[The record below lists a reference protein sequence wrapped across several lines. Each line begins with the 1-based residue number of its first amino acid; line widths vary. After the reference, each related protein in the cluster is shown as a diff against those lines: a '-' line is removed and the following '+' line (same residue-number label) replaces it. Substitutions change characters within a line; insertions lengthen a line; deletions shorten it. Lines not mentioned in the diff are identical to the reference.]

1 MAHPDGGVTLVRARA
16 VVPDVGSA
24 GRSVDCLAMSR
35 GVVLAVGAFEQLAD
49 GWPSSWVLDLG
60 HRWVLP
66 GLDDAHCHPTIAADE
81 LCHVNLDAQDQR
93 NPVAVAAAVESS
105 GRSNGWVKLVGW
117 LENRCGGA
125 AVDRHLLDRLC
136 RSEPMVVVHAN
147 GHWGYLNTLG
157 LQRLGLVDDA
167 GAVITSAV
175 PSNGW
180 VEADA
185 DGLATGRV
193 FEQTI
198 FDVIE
203 PALARDKRLVALAGL
218 EDRLAALRR
227 IQRGY
232 LGRGVTSLTEAL
244 CSETGWELLERVQ
257 AEGGSPRYRAFT
269 PVADRGLAQRLLDR
283 SGPGVELVGLK
294 SFVDGAL
301 NGGTCLL
308 SDPAPHGDPQ
318 QLRDAEDVAEELR
331 HAGSLGLQL
340 GVHANG
346 DAAIDVLL
354 QAAEVVGASG
364 RIEHGSVIRDDQ
376 VATIRRQGW
385 SVVPFGSYIREH
397 GSRLAG
403 TYGRERMSGLVRHRT
418 LLAAGIPVGGSSDYP
433 CAGYDPWQGM
443 WSCVT
448 RQSVEGEVL
457 GGEESL
463 TPAQAVRLYTRGS
476 ASVRASPGLAGTL
489 RPGALADFM
498 VLDVDPCR
506 REGLEQMLTSPVA
519 ATFVGGEP
527 VHCAAD
533 VDLSPVPESRETPRR
548 RP

>member
-1 MAHPDGGVTLVRARA
+1 VAHPDGGVTLVRAGA

-24 GRSVDCLAMSR
+24 GPDADALAMS
-35 GVVLAVGAFEQLAD
+35 GGIVVAVGAFEQLAD
-49 GWPSSWVLDLG
+49 AWPAASVLDLG

-81 LCHVNLDAQDQR
+81 LCHVNLDARDQQD
-93 NPVAVAAAVESS
+93 PGTVAAAVETA

-117 LENRCGGA
+117 LERRCGGS
-125 AVDRHLLDRLC
+125 AVDRHLLDGLC
-136 RSEPMVVVHAN
+136 PGEPMVVVHAN

-157 LQRLGLVDDA
+157 LRHLGLVDDA

-175 PSNGW
+175 PPNGW
-180 VEADA
+180 VEADR
-185 DGLATGRV
+185 DGMATGRV
-193 FEQTI
+193 FEQAI
-198 FDVIE
+198 FDVVE
-203 PALARDKRLVALAGL
+203 PALARDQRRVALAGL
-218 EDRLAALRR
+218 DDRLAALRR
-227 IQRGY
+227 SQRGY

-244 CSETGWELLERVQ
+244 CSETGWDLLERVH
-257 AEGGSPRYRAFT
+257 AEGGSPRYRALA
-269 PVADRGLAQRLLDR
+269 PVADHQLAERLLAR
-283 SGPGVELVGLK
+283 TGPGVELVGLK

-308 SDPAPHGDPQ
+308 SEPAIHGDPQ
-318 QLRDAEDVAEELR
+318 QLREADDVAAELR
-331 HAGSLGLQL
+331 HASSLGLQL

-354 QAAEVVGASG
+354 RAAEVAGCSG

-376 VATIRRQGW
+376 VAAIRRQGW
-385 SVVPFGSYIREH
+385 SVVPFGSYIRQH
-397 GSRLAG
+397 GARLAD

-433 CAGYDPWQGM
+433 CAGYDPWQGL

-463 TPAQAVRLYTRGS
+463 TPTEALRLYTRGS
-476 ASVRASPGLAGTL
+476 ASVRPSPGLAGTL

-498 VLDVDPCR
+498 VLDVDP
-506 REGLEQMLTSPVA
+506 RERAGLETMLTAPVA

-527 VHCAAD
+527 VHGSAD
-533 VDLSPVPESRETPRR
+533 LDLSPGQETREPRPRR
-548 RP
+548 R

>member
-1 MAHPDGGVTLVRARA
+1 MAHPDGGVTLVRAQA
-16 VVPDVGSA
+16 VVADVGSA
-24 GRSVDCLAMSR
+24 DPAVDALVMSC
-35 GVVLAVGAFEQLAD
+35 GIVVAVGAFEQLAD
-49 GWPSSWVLDLG
+49 AWPAASVLDLG

-81 LCHVNLDAQDQR
+81 LCHVNLDAQDQQD
-93 NPVAVAAAVESS
+93 PGKVAGAVEAA

-117 LENRCGGA
+117 LESRCGGA
-125 AVDRHLLDRLC
+125 AVDRHLLDGLC

-157 LQRLGLVDDA
+157 LQRLGLVDYA
-167 GAVITSAV
+167 GAVISSAV

-180 VEADA
+180 VEADRH
-185 DGLATGRV
+185 GLATGRV
-193 FEQTI
+193 FEQAI

-203 PALARDKRLVALAGL
+203 PALARDQRVVALAGL

-244 CSETGWELLERVQ
+244 CSQTGWELLERIHV
-257 AEGGSPRYRAFT
+257 EGGAPRYRALA
-269 PVADRGLAQRLLDR
+269 PVADHQLAQRLMAR
-283 SGPGVELVGLK
+283 SGSGVELVGLK

-308 SDPAPHGDPQ
+308 SEPAAHGDPQ
-318 QLRDAEDVAEELR
+318 QLRDADDIAEELR
-331 HAGSLGLQL
+331 HASSLGLQL

-354 QAAEVVGASG
+354 QAAELVGLSG

-376 VATIRRQGW
+376 VPTIRRQGW
-385 SVVPFGSYIREH
+385 SVVPFGSYIRQH
-397 GSRLAG
+397 GARLAD

-418 LLAAGIPVGGSSDYP
+418 LLEAGIRVGGSSDYP
-433 CAGYDPWQGM
+433 CAGYDPWPGM

-448 RQSVEGEVL
+448 RQSAEGEVL

-463 TPAQAVRLYTRGS
+463 TPTEALRLYTRGS
-476 ASVRASPGLAGTL
+476 ASVRPSPGLAGTL

-498 VLDVDPCR
+498 VLDVDP
-506 REGLEQMLTSPVA
+506 RERDGLESMLTSPVA
-519 ATFVGGEP
+519 ATFVGGQA
-527 VHCAAD
+527 VHGSSD
-533 VDLSPVPESRETPRR
+533 VDLSPGQETREPRPRR
-548 RP
+548 R